1 MRLTALEKNILSRDN
16 RFEREKD
23 NVETSKNTLIAMLE
37 DLLRNDDK
45 EAKKKKLSEKY
56 GLIMNTDTERRI
68 NTMCNLSEALIERT
82 TEKALEQGIEAL
94 VLDNIEEGKSKEQ
107 IVQKLVRRF
116 KLNEKDAEMYY
127 DKFAV

>member
-1 MRLTALEKNILSRDN
+1 
-16 RFEREKD
+16 
-23 NVETSKNTLIAMLE
+23 
-37 DLLRNDDK
+37 
-45 EAKKKKLSEKY
+45 
-56 GLIMNTDTERRI
+56 
-68 NTMCNLSEALIERT
+68 MCNLSEALIERT
-82 TEKALEQGIEAL
+82 LEQGIEAL

>member
-1 MRLTALEKNILSRDN
+1 
-16 RFEREKD
+16 
-23 NVETSKNTLIAMLE
+23 
-37 DLLRNDDK
+37 
-45 EAKKKKLSEKY
+45 
-56 GLIMNTDTERRI
+56 MNTETERRI

-94 VLDNIEEGKSKEQ
+94 ILDNIEEGKSKEQ

>member
-1 MRLTALEKNILSRDN
+1 
-16 RFEREKD
+16 
-23 NVETSKNTLIAMLE
+23 
-37 DLLRNDDK
+37 
-45 EAKKKKLSEKY
+45 
-56 GLIMNTDTERRI
+56 
-68 NTMCNLSEALIERT
+68 MCNLSEALIERT

-94 VLDNIEEGKSKEQ
+94 ILDNIEEGKSKEQ

>member
-1 MRLTALEKNILSRDN
+1 
-16 RFEREKD
+16 
-23 NVETSKNTLIAMLE
+23 
-37 DLLRNDDK
+37 
-45 EAKKKKLSEKY
+45 
-56 GLIMNTDTERRI
+56 
-68 NTMCNLSEALIERT
+68 MCNLSEALIERT
-82 TEKALEQGIEAL
+82 TEKALEQGIEQGIEAL

>member
-1 MRLTALEKNILSRDN
+1 
-16 RFEREKD
+16 
-23 NVETSKNTLIAMLE
+23 
-37 DLLRNDDK
+37 
-45 EAKKKKLSEKY
+45 
-56 GLIMNTDTERRI
+56 
-68 NTMCNLSEALIERT
+68 MCNLSEALIERT

-107 IVQKLVRRF
+107 IVEKLVRRF

>member
-1 MRLTALEKNILSRDN
+1 
-16 RFEREKD
+16 
-23 NVETSKNTLIAMLE
+23 
-37 DLLRNDDK
+37 
-45 EAKKKKLSEKY
+45 
-56 GLIMNTDTERRI
+56 MNTDTERRI

-107 IVQKLVRRF
+107 IVEKLVRRF